1 MSVSREELFRVA
13 NGYIDIGD
21 EPDCVKRDCDFLCY
35 LFENCE
41 IILPENNRFFVDV
54 NCEGLAW
61 HLTYNRADKFHKEV
75 EDNGL
80 KAGEKAL
87 AHTGNW
93 DYSHTTTDWQELI
106 NIGICG
112 VVARLEDYLE
122 KYSNDPK
129 RVRFYSN
136 LLRVWKSAIAFMNRA
151 AGNAREMG
159 KEEMAK
165 GIENLTKN
173 PPKTLF
179 EAMQL
184 TIIYYY
190 LQHMFEGTN
199 LRTLGRL
206 DTLFYPFYQKEDK
219 NEAKKLLVSYLQE
232 IDRLR
237 APSNIPFAIGGTDME
252 GNDLINELSYEIL
265 AAYRVAET
273 NNTKFHFL
281 CSKKTPADII
291 LKGLDAVREGNNS
304 IVFMSDEKI
313 IESLEKLGAEKKD
326 AIDYHIVG
334 CYEAGAMGELTCTC
348 NGRVNLPKALELA
361 LNNGYDIIFG
371 NQISPTND
379 GDFATFEELYAE
391 FLRQVEY
398 CSKAA
403 MKATDI
409 FESHYDVVHSAPILS
424 ATYSTALEKGGD
436 LYCSYAAK
444 YNNSSVNA
452 IGLATAVDS
461 LMAIKKI
468 VYEDKTKTIS
478 EFAELLRNDWQ
489 GEEVLRLT
497 AKNKCKKFGTADP
510 EADALAKD
518 IVDFLAKTISGK
530 PNAKGGVWRLG
541 LFSINWRHEMGGTTA
556 ASADGRHIH
565 DTLSQNASATFG
577 ADKLGATAHLISVAA
592 IDASNTPNGTIVDI
606 DMHSSSVKGE
616 NGLAAM
622 KASLMTYFELGGFGV
637 HYNVLDTE
645 TLIDAK
651 KNPDKY
657 PNLQVRLCGWNVLF
671 NTLSE
676 KDKDEFIARSMK

>member
-1 MSVSREELFRVA
+1 MPKTREELIKFA
-13 NGYIDIGD
+13 EQYIDIGN
-21 EPDCVKRDCDFLCY
+21 EPDCVKSDAEIVSY
-35 LFENCE
+35 LLENCE
-41 IILPENNRFFVDV
+41 IIIPENNNFFVDV
-54 NCEGLAW
+54 NCEGVAW
-61 HLTYNRADKFHKEV
+61 HVTYNRADKFHQEV
-75 EDNGL
+75 IDAGL
-80 KAGEKAL
+80 AAGERSL

-93 DYSHTTTDWQELI
+93 DYSHTTTDWQDLI
-106 NIGICG
+106 NIGFCG

-122 KYSNDPK
+122 KYSDDPK
-129 RVRFYSN
+129 RERFYSN
-136 LLRVWKSAIAFMNRA
+136 LLNVWKSAVAFMNRA
-151 AGNAREMG
+151 AHKAREMG

-173 PPKTLF
+173 PPNTLF
-179 EAMQL
+179 EVMQL

-206 DTLFYPFYQKEDK
+206 DTLFYPFYLKEDK
-219 NEAKKLLVSYLQE
+219 ENARALLLDYLRE

-237 APSNIPFAIGGTDME
+237 APSNIPFAIGGTDAN
-252 GNDLINELSYEIL
+252 GNDLINDLSYDIL
-265 AAYRVAET
+265 AAYRIAET

-281 CSKKTPADII
+281 CSKKTPTDII
-291 LKGLDAVREGNNS
+291 LQGLDAVREGNNS

-313 IESLEKLGAEKKD
+313 IESLEKLGAEHSD
-326 AIDYHIVG
+326 AINYHIVG

-348 NGRVNLPKALELA
+348 NARVNLPKALELA
-361 LNNGYDIIFG
+361 LNSGYDVIFN
-371 NQISPTND
+371 NQISPAND
-379 GDFATFEELYAE
+379 GKFETFEDLYNE

-398 CSKAA
+398 CSNAA

-444 YNNSSVNA
+444 YNNSSINA
-452 IGLATAVDS
+452 IGLATAVDA

-468 VYEDKTKTIS
+468 VYEDKTKTIT
-478 EFAELLRNDWQ
+478 ELAEILRNNWQ
-489 GEEVLRLT
+489 DEELLRLT
-497 AKNKCKKFGTADP
+497 AKNKCKKFGTADA

-518 IVDFLAKTISGK
+518 IVDFLAETVSGK

-592 IDASNTPNGTIVDI
+592 IDASNTPNGTIADI
-606 DMHSSSVKGE
+606 DMHISSCKGE
-616 NGLAAM
+616 NGLIAM
-622 KASLMTYFELGGFGV
+622 KSALMTYFELGGFGV
-637 HYNVLDTE
+637 HYNVLNTE

-651 KNPDKY
+651 KNPEKY

-676 KDKDEFIARSMK
+676 KDKDEFIARSIK

>member
-1 MSVSREELFRVA
+1 MPKTREELIKFA
-13 NGYIDIGD
+13 EQYIDIGN
-21 EPDCVKRDCDFLCY
+21 EPDCVKSDAEIVSY
-35 LFENCE
+35 LLENCE
-41 IILPENNRFFVDV
+41 LIIPENNNFFVDV
-54 NCEGLAW
+54 NCEGVAW
-61 HLTYNRADKFHKEV
+61 HLTYNRAGKFSQEII
-75 EDNGL
+75 DAGL
-80 KAGEKAL
+80 AAGEKAL
-87 AHTGNW
+87 AHTGIW
-93 DYSHTTTDWQELI
+93 DYSHTTTDWQDLI
-106 NIGICG
+106 NIGFCG
-112 VVARLEDYLE
+112 VIDRLKDYLE

-136 LLRVWKSAIAFMNRA
+136 LLRVWKSAVAFMNRSA
-151 AGNAREMG
+151 QKAREMG
-159 KEEMAK
+159 KEKMAK
-165 GIENLTKN
+165 GIENLTAN

-179 EAMQL
+179 EVMQL

-219 NEAKKLLVSYLQE
+219 ENARALLLNYLRE

-237 APSNIPFAIGGTDME
+237 APSNIPFAIGGTDLQ
-252 GNDLINELSYEIL
+252 GNDLINELSYDIL
-265 AAYRVAET
+265 AAYRIAET
-273 NNTKFHFL
+273 NNTKFHIL
-281 CSKKTPADII
+281 CSEKTPSDII
-291 LKGLDAVREGNNS
+291 LQGLDAVREGNNS

-313 IESLEKLGAEKKD
+313 IESLEKLGAEHSD
-326 AIDYHIVG
+326 AVDYHIVG

-348 NGRVNLPKALELA
+348 NARVNLPKALELV
-361 LNNGYDIIFG
+361 LNSGYDIILG
-371 NQISPTND
+371 NQISPAND
-379 GDFATFEELYAE
+379 GNFETFEDLYKE

-409 FESHYDVVHSAPILS
+409 WESHYNVIHSAPILS
-424 ATYSTALEKGGD
+424 ATYSTALDKGGD

-468 VYEDKTKTIS
+468 VYEDKIKTLPQL
-478 EFAELLRNDWQ
+478 AELLRNDWQ

-497 AKNKCKKFGTADP
+497 AKNKCKKFGTADA

-518 IVDFLAKTISGK
+518 IVAFLAKTVSGK

-592 IDASNTPNGTIVDI
+592 IDASDTPNGTIVDI

-651 KNPDKY
+651 KNPEKY

-676 KDKDEFIARSMK
+676 KDKDEFIARSIK